1 MRQLIFVLLLT
12 FSALLTS
19 CATAPEGVHLEIE
32 SAWVRSSAAASGS
45 TNMDA
50 MAPSASTSAAYMV
63 IRNAGTEPDTLLTI
77 RSDAA
82 EVAEL
87 HISETQN
94 GVTMMSAVENVPV
107 PARDKV
113 ELKPGGLHIML
124 IKLKQELTA
133 GEKITLT
140 LVFEKSGEIQIE
152 AEIKNP

>member
-1 MRQLIFVLLLT
+1 MRKMILCLLFMLST
-12 FSALLTS
+12 LLGA
-19 CATAPEGVHLEIE
+19 CAPAPEGVHIKIE
-32 SAWVRSSAAASGS
+32 SAWVRSSAAAG
-45 TNMDA
+45 MDTMTA
-50 MAPSASTSAAYMV
+50 NTSTSAAYMV
-63 IRNAGTEPDTLLTI
+63 IRNAGTEPDALVAI
-77 RSDAA
+77 RTDAA

-87 HISETQN
+87 HVSETQN

-124 IKLKQELTA
+124 IKLKKELTA